1 MGEVVNLRRARKLRD
16 RALKAE
22 EAGRNRAAFG
32 RTAAER
38 DGSAAAAARHE
49 AALDRHRR
57 DAPPDAPAD

>member
-1 MGEVVNLRRARKLRD
+1 MGELVNLRRARKLRD
-16 RALKAE
+16 RAAKAE

-38 DGSAAAAARHE
+38 DSSAAESARHE

-57 DAPPDAPAD
+57 DAPPDAPGD

>member
-1 MGEVVNLRRARKLRD
+1 MGEIVNLRRARKLRD

-38 DGSAAAAARHE
+38 DSSAAETARRE
-49 AALDRHRR
+49 TALDRHRIE
-57 DAPPDAPAD
+57 APTDVPGD